1 MCAVGIHHRRTLPK
15 EQPPLAGGAMKLGV
29 EASSLDAE
37 MVGLELAIGALL
49 RISRGY
55 VDVESH
61 QVDAMLP
68 KSTFLEKF
76 GHLLALPHSL

>member
-1 MCAVGIHHRRTLPK
+1 
-15 EQPPLAGGAMKLGV
+15 MKLGV

-61 QVDAMLP
+61 QVHAMLP